1 MLLLIFVCDLF
12 LDKKVIFFFDV
23 VFVVEGKLVF
33 VYKAVLKVRLFV
45 LAVFLGGNFRE
56 GKSF

>member
-1 MLLLIFVCDLF
+1 MFVRDLF
-12 LDKKVIFFFDV
+12 VDKKVILFFDV
-23 VFVVEGKLVF
+23 VFVVEGELVF
-33 VYKAVLKVRLFV
+33 VYKVVLKVRLFV